1 MSRAVFL
8 DMSEKAV
15 IAHCEAQDIGI
26 SSIGKVA
33 TGGTRLVCMSVDGAA
48 QIRRQLASKLTKGE
62 AAREQRGPGWGFVAR
77 S

>member
-8 DMSEKAV
+8 NLSEKAV
-15 IAHCEAQDIGI
+15 IAHCDAAKIGI

-48 QIRRQLASKLTKGE
+48 EIRRQLQTKLMKDDAT
-62 AAREQRGPGWGFVAR
+62 REQRGPGWGLTPRA
-77 S
+77 